1 MSKDAKLLRALLR
14 KQLDGGLCMITD
26 SRNNPFKRQFC
37 NRGIVLGPLG
47 DVIFDGNLDEAIAI
61 SKRND
66 ILVKRVEADEIQFDY
81 GEKLANSASSES
93 EDDIDF

>member
-1 MSKDAKLLRALLR
+1 
-14 KQLDGGLCMITD
+14 
-26 SRNNPFKRQFC
+26 
-37 NRGIVLGPLG
+37 
-47 DVIFDGNLDEAIAI
+47 VIFDGNLDEAIAI

-81 GEKLANSASSES
+81 GEKLANSKSSES